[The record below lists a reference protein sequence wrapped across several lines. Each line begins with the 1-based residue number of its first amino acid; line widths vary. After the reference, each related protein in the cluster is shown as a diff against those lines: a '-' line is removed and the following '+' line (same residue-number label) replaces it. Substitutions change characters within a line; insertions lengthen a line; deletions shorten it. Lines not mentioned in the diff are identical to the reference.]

1 MFRRRERKFIGDKK
15 YLKKYLILE
24 VFRKKTTII
33 FALGFAS
40 FLVAIYLFSSGNL
53 ILGGIPSSVIIKFL
67 QDSVAVDA
75 YLNNNGALVHDRL
88 QKLNIEKDIKD
99 YYRNQIADPIELDR
113 YIHQILYERTGY
125 VGVDYQLSA
134 SGTLKLKNGITSP
147 NMTYR

>member
-1 MFRRRERKFIGDKK
+1 M
-15 YLKKYLILE
+15 
-24 VFRKKTTII
+24 
-33 FALGFAS
+33 
-40 FLVAIYLFSSGNL
+40 
-53 ILGGIPSSVIIKFL
+53 GGVPSSVIIKFL